1 MGKYLKDKTLD
12 MAKLLIKQVKSTIKR
27 PQNQKRVMAS
37 LGLRK
42 INQEV
47 QHEASPEILGMVN
60 KVKHL
65 VSVTEI

>member
-1 MGKYLKDKTLD
+1 